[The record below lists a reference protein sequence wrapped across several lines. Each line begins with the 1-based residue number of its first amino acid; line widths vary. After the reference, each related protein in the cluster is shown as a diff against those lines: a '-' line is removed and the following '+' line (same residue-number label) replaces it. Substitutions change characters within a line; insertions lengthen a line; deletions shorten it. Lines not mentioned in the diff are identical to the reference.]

1 MSNRKS
7 ASQLRRE
14 WWMLCIREQLHG
26 RRINV
31 AGQMYMDDDLRR
43 LIASGVVT
51 LHRVKAG
58 SGRQTMVKA
67 ADGQP
72 NPPGVI
78 ICPDCKRGSDA
89 SYAVEHKV
97 GCAIGHQHPGSVRYR
112 DAVES
117 FFKKAPKILSAS
129 HRD

>member
-14 WWMLCIREQLHG
+14 WWMLCIREHLNG
-26 RRINV
+26 RRIN
-31 AGQMYMDDDLRR
+31 ASGQMLMDDDLRR
-43 LIASGVVT
+43 LIDQGAVT
-51 LHRVKAG
+51 LCRVNAG
-58 SGRQTMVKA
+58 SGRKTMVKA
-67 ADGQP
+67 ADGLP
-72 NPPGVI
+72 NPPGDI

-97 GCAIGHQHPGSVRYR
+97 GCVIGYQYPSSVHYR